1 MKDMLDFF
9 KKIFGSKEKVEQ
21 VEIASPRL
29 KKEKLT
35 LEKLEA
41 EPEMLVAA
49 MIATIN
55 AAGDKDISNFRIRKI
70 RKF

>member
-1 MKDMLDFF
+1 MINFF
-9 KKIFGSKEKVEQ
+9 KKLFGTEEKVEQ
-21 VEIASPRL
+21 VEVTTPRL

>member
-1 MKDMLDFF
+1 MINFF
-9 KKIFGSKEKVEQ
+9 KKLFRTKEKVEQ
-21 VEIASPRL
+21 VEVTTPRL

>member
-1 MKDMLDFF
+1 MINFF
-9 KKIFGSKEKVEQ
+9 KKLFGTKEKVEQ
-21 VEIASPRL
+21 VEVTTPRL

-55 AAGDKDISNFRIRKI
+55 AAGDKDISNFRSRKI

>member
-1 MKDMLDFF
+1 MINFF
-9 KKIFGSKEKVEQ
+9 KKLFGTKEKVEQ
-21 VEIASPRL
+21 VEVTTPRL

-55 AAGDKDISNFRIRKI
+55 AAGIKI
-70 RKF
+70 FQILELEK

>member
-1 MKDMLDFF
+1 MINFF
-9 KKIFGSKEKVEQ
+9 KKLFGTKEKVEQ
-21 VEIASPRL
+21 VEVITPRL